1 MNDRSK
7 ELGTVFL
14 LLMPLLF
21 LLGEDSYLPYV
32 SSIIFLFVF
41 QGFLSWFLLFKVGQ
55 FYFGYSVTMA
65 LGAYATIVLTEKFLW
80 PIWASGLIGC
90 FMAML
95 LNVLVFFATIRARG
109 FYVGM
114 VSFLMCLLFPMV
126 IEGLRELTGGR
137 SGMFFDGWGVV
148 LGEEWMFVII
158 VLATAALAAGLFLF
172 IRTKTGAILTL
183 ISQND
188 DLTKTV
194 GINTTWYKALA
205 YALAGFFSGL
215 GGFLYVNF
223 NGTISSVDID
233 AFTTVYIYFIPL
245 LGGRKV
251 PYGPLIGALI
261 IKLTPELF
269 TSLERYL
276 GMIMGLVFVA
286 VIIFLPDGLGSLID
300 KALNRIFKRKPQP
313 TGAKGLR

>member
-7 ELGTVFL
+7 EIGTVAIL
-14 LLMPLLF
+14 LLPLLF
-21 LLGEDSYLPYV
+21 LLGDDPYLPYV
-32 SSIIFLFVF
+32 SSLIFLFVF
-41 QGFLSWFLLFKVGQ
+41 QGFLSWFLLFRVGQ

-65 LGAYATIVLTEKFLW
+65 LGAYATIVLCEKFLW
-80 PIWASGLIGC
+80 PIWAAGLVGC
-90 FMAML
+90 LMGMV

-109 FYVGM
+109 FYLGM
-114 VSFLMCLLFPMV
+114 VSFLMCLLFPMI
-126 IEGLRELTGGR
+126 IEGLRDLTGGR
-137 SGMFFDGWGVV
+137 SGMFFDGWASTM
-148 LGEEWMFVII
+148 GEGWMFAVI

-172 IRTKTGAILTL
+172 MRTKTGAVLTL

-188 DLTKTV
+188 DLTKTM
-194 GINTTWYKALA
+194 GLNTTWYKAMS
-205 YALAGFFSGL
+205 YALAGFLSGF
-215 GGFLYVNF
+215 GGVLYVNF
-223 NGTISSVDID
+223 NGTISSVDVD
-233 AFTTVYIYFIPL
+233 AFTSVYIYFIPL

-300 KALNRIFKRKPQP
+300 KLLDRLFGRKPKAAES
-313 TGAKGLR
+313 TNG